1 MNGSGGGKQG
11 GCGYKTVARGILE
24 GMGYPV
30 A

>member
-1 MNGSGGGKQG
+1 MARGGGKQG